1 MLSYISSYFSGKKLN
16 KTLVESYIFAISIK
30 DNIEEL
36 KEIFENLL
44 PNIPLDNYYS
54 IDVYNELFS
63 EFDYDQINNF
73 SNNLCKKI
81 EEKMK
86 DNLEQLN
93 YCTELLLNFTVSI
106 FVKFNTVRELITK
119 SYNIIIENKKN
130 ENLNKILSKS
140 FPFNIFILCV
150 NAITNEEFFFRKD
163 IFQKEVDKFDFT
175 YRLMNIIFCIVH
187 ICDSNFEKSAKS
199 SIEFFD
205 PFKLFLFLQE
215 EKNKKN
221 IFISQENQKKFLI
234 KLYNTSIHN
243 FETLVNNKINPI
255 IDKKKF
261 EKFIFMNIYMLWYL
275 LCDRNK
281 NILNDMNSNNSYN
294 TKVKNTFNIK
304 TISIL
309 KKICEINE
317 IKVNEEQGVNEVI
330 KKYNNFFNKIILE
343 ELEKTNDIFMVFI
356 QNVYTNIYY
365 LSDIAKNLIKIII
378 LYIFEIY
385 PDFCE
390 MICLKKELIGK
401 ILENIFPYN
410 VIDLMILFR
419 FSKSTNFYFAIKLA
433 KITLE
438 QMFLNCIINFLE
450 TKKDSDNTKNNHYEF
465 ILYFSLL
472 TAKNFSKKLKYLSEL
487 ALQKLSEF
495 ANYINNISDNI
506 NSENFY
512 NNLIILILYYQI
524 DYGIM
529 TNLDVPSK
537 IIFSRL
543 KNLEH
548 IIKIIN
554 EYKEYYKN
562 NLEYDEVIKKDI
574 WEKFGKVSIKYLTFF
589 KEINDEI
596 KKNGLDVNLSSEEDV
611 INIINRKS
619 YKSKEDLIEDE
630 NIFSNKTEKYIISYV
645 YGNDLYK
652 IYNY

>member
-1 MLSYISSYFSGKKLN
+1 MFSFISSYFTGQKLN
-16 KTLVESYIFAISIK
+16 KNVVESYIYAISK
-30 DNIEEL
+30 KNNIEEL
-36 KEIFENLL
+36 NEIFENLL

-54 IDVYNELFS
+54 IEVYNELFS
-63 EFDYDQINNF
+63 EFDYEQINIF
-73 SNNLCKKI
+73 SNNLCAKI
-81 EEKMK
+81 EQKMK
-86 DNLEQLN
+86 DNLDQLN

-106 FVKFNTVRELITK
+106 FVRFNTIRELITK
-119 SYNIIIENKKN
+119 SYNNILENKNN
-130 ENLNKILSKS
+130 ENINTIISKS
-140 FPFNIFILCV
+140 FPFNVVILCV

-187 ICDSNFEKSAKS
+187 ICDSNFEKSSQS
-199 SIEFFD
+199 SIEFLD
-205 PFKLFLFLQE
+205 TIKLFLFLQD
-215 EKNKKN
+215 EKNV
-221 IFISQENQKKFLI
+221 FISKENQKKFLL

-261 EKFIFMNIYMLWYL
+261 EKFIFMNIYLLWYL

-281 NILNDMNSNNSYN
+281 NILNDMNSNNTN
-294 TKVKNTFNIK
+294 NKVKNTFNIK
-304 TISIL
+304 TISII
-309 KKICEINE
+309 KKICEIKDKGIDDIIN
-317 IKVNEEQGVNEVI
+317 
-330 KKYNNFFNKIILE
+330 KYNIYFNSLILE
-343 ELEKTNDIFMVFI
+343 ELEKTNDKFMLFI
-356 QNVYTNIYY
+356 QNVYMNLYY
-365 LSDIAKNLIKIII
+365 LSDIAQNLIKIII
-378 LYIFEIY
+378 LYIFEIF

-410 VIDLMILFR
+410 VYDLMILYR
-419 FSKSTNFYFAIKLA
+419 FSKSTNFYIAIKLA

-450 TKKDSDNTKNNHYEF
+450 TKKNDKNKNNNDFEF

-472 TAKNFSKKLKYLSEL
+472 TAKNFSKKLKYLSDL
-487 ALQKLSEF
+487 AIQKLSEF
-495 ANYINNISDNI
+495 ENYINNNNEI

-512 NNLIILILYYQI
+512 DNLTILILYYEI
-524 DYGIM
+524 DYGII
-529 TNLDVPSK
+529 TSLDVPSK
-537 IIFSRL
+537 IIFNRL
-543 KNLEH
+543 KSIDR

-562 NLEYDEVIKKDI
+562 NLEYDEFARKDI
-574 WEKFGKVSIKYLTFF
+574 WEKFGKVSIKYLSFF
-589 KEINDEI
+589 KNIIDEI
-596 KKNGLDVNLSSEEDV
+596 RQSGLDIKLSNEEDV

-619 YKSKEDLIEDE
+619 YKSSDELIEDE
-630 NIFSNKTEKYIISYV
+630 KIFNNKTEKFIISYV

>member
-1 MLSYISSYFSGKKLN
+1 MLSFISSYFTGTKLN
-16 KTLVESYIFAISIK
+16 KTLVESYIFAISVK
-30 DNIEEL
+30 DNIKEL

-63 EFDYDQINNF
+63 DFDYDQINNF
-73 SNNLCKKI
+73 SNNLCAEI

-130 ENLNKILSKS
+130 ENLNTILSKS

-199 SIEFFD
+199 SIEFLD

-215 EKNKKN
+215 ENNKKN
-221 IFISQENQKKFLI
+221 IFISKENQKKFLI

-255 IDKKKF
+255 LDKKKF

-281 NILNDMNSNNSYN
+281 NILCDMNSNNSYN
-294 TKVKNTFNIK
+294 NKVKNTFNIK

-309 KKICEINE
+309 KKICEIND
-317 IKVNEEQGVNEVI
+317 ININEEQGVNDII
-330 KKYNNFFNKIILE
+330 KKYNNFFNSIILD
-343 ELEKTNDIFMVFI
+343 ELEKTNDIFMLFI
-356 QNVYTNIYY
+356 QNVYTNLYY
-365 LSDIAKNLIKIII
+365 LADIAKNLIKIII
-378 LYIFEIY
+378 LYIFEVY

-410 VIDLMILFR
+410 VFDLMILFR
-419 FSKSTNFYFAIKLA
+419 FSKSTNFYISIKMA

-438 QMFLNCIINFLE
+438 QMFLNCVINFLE
-450 TKKDSDNTKNNHYEF
+450 TKKNDSNKNLNYEF

-487 ALQKLSEF
+487 AFQKLNEF
-495 ANYINNISDNI
+495 SNYINNIYDI

-512 NNLIILILYYQI
+512 NNLTILILYYQI

-537 IIFSRL
+537 LIFSRL

-574 WEKFGKVSIKYLTFF
+574 WEKFGKVSIKYLSFF

-619 YKSKEDLIEDE
+619 YKTKEDLLEDE
-630 NIFSNKTEKYIISYV
+630 NIFNNKTEKYIISYI

>member
-281 NILNDMNSNNSYN
+281 NILNDMNSNNIYN

-309 KKICEINE
+309 KKICEIND
-317 IKVNEEQGVNEVI
+317 ININEEQGVNEVI

-450 TKKDSDNTKNNHYEF
+450 TKKDNDNTK
-465 ILYFSLL
+465 
-472 TAKNFSKKLKYLSEL
+472 SEL

-574 WEKFGKVSIKYLTFF
+574 WEKFGKVSIKYLSFF

-619 YKSKEDLIEDE
+619 YKTKEDLIEDE
-630 NIFSNKTEKYIISYV
+630 NIFNNKTEKYIISYV

>member
-1 MLSYISSYFSGKKLN
+1 MFSFISSYFTGQKLN
-16 KTLVESYIFAISIK
+16 KNVVESYIYAISK
-30 DNIEEL
+30 KNNIEEL
-36 KEIFENLL
+36 NEIFENLL

-54 IDVYNELFS
+54 IEVYNELFS
-63 EFDYDQINNF
+63 EFDYEQINIF
-73 SNNLCKKI
+73 SNNLCAKI
-81 EEKMK
+81 EQKMK
-86 DNLEQLN
+86 DNLDQLN

-106 FVKFNTVRELITK
+106 FVRFNTIRELITK
-119 SYNIIIENKKN
+119 SYNNILENKNN
-130 ENLNKILSKS
+130 ENINTILSKS
-140 FPFNIFILCV
+140 FPFNVVILCV

-187 ICDSNFEKSAKS
+187 ICDSNFEKSSQS
-199 SIEFFD
+199 SIEFLD
-205 PFKLFLFLQE
+205 TIKLFLFLQD
-215 EKNKKN
+215 EKNV
-221 IFISQENQKKFLI
+221 FISQENQKKFLL

-261 EKFIFMNIYMLWYL
+261 EKFIFMNIYLLWYL

-281 NILNDMNSNNSYN
+281 NILNDMNSNNTN
-294 TKVKNTFNIK
+294 NKVKNTFNIK
-304 TISIL
+304 TISII
-309 KKICEINE
+309 KKICEIKDNG
-317 IKVNEEQGVNEVI
+317 IDDIIN
-330 KKYNNFFNKIILE
+330 KYNNYFNSLILE
-343 ELEKTNDIFMVFI
+343 ELEKTNDKFMLFI
-356 QNVYTNIYY
+356 QNVYMNLYY
-365 LSDIAKNLIKIII
+365 LSDIAQNLIKIII
-378 LYIFEIY
+378 LYIFEIF

-410 VIDLMILFR
+410 VYDLMILYR
-419 FSKSTNFYFAIKLA
+419 FSKSTNFYIAIKLA

-450 TKKDSDNTKNNHYEF
+450 TKKNDKNKNNNDFEF

-472 TAKNFSKKLKYLSEL
+472 TAKNFSKKLKYLSDL
-487 ALQKLSEF
+487 AIQKLSEF
-495 ANYINNISDNI
+495 ENYINNNNEI

-512 NNLIILILYYQI
+512 DNLTILILYYEI
-524 DYGIM
+524 DYGII
-529 TNLDVPSK
+529 TSLDVPSK
-537 IIFSRL
+537 IIFNRL
-543 KNLEH
+543 KSMDR

-562 NLEYDEVIKKDI
+562 NLEYDEFARKDI
-574 WEKFGKVSIKYLTFF
+574 WEKFGKVSIKYLSFF
-589 KEINDEI
+589 KNIIDEI
-596 KKNGLDVNLSSEEDV
+596 KQSGLDIKLSNEEDV

-619 YKSKEDLIEDE
+619 YKTSDELIEDE
-630 NIFSNKTEKYIISYV
+630 KIFNNKTEKFIISYV

>member
-1 MLSYISSYFSGKKLN
+1 MFSFISSYFTGQKLN
-16 KTLVESYIFAISIK
+16 KNVVESYIYAISK
-30 DNIEEL
+30 KNNIEEL
-36 KEIFENLL
+36 NEIFENLL

-54 IDVYNELFS
+54 IEVYNELFS
-63 EFDYDQINNF
+63 EFDYEQINIF
-73 SNNLCKKI
+73 SNNLCAKI
-81 EEKMK
+81 EQKMK
-86 DNLEQLN
+86 DNLDQLN

-106 FVKFNTVRELITK
+106 FVRFNTIRELITK
-119 SYNIIIENKKN
+119 SYNNILENKNN
-130 ENLNKILSKS
+130 ENINTIISKS
-140 FPFNIFILCV
+140 FPFNVIILCI

-187 ICDSNFEKSAKS
+187 ICDSNFEKSSQS
-199 SIEFFD
+199 SIEFLD
-205 PFKLFLFLQE
+205 TIKLFLFLQD
-215 EKNKKN
+215 EKNV
-221 IFISQENQKKFLI
+221 FISKENQKKFLL

-261 EKFIFMNIYMLWYL
+261 EKFIFMNIYLLWYL

-281 NILNDMNSNNSYN
+281 NILNDMNSNNTN
-294 TKVKNTFNIK
+294 NKVKNTFNIK
-304 TISIL
+304 TISII
-309 KKICEINE
+309 KKICEIKDNG
-317 IKVNEEQGVNEVI
+317 IDDIIN
-330 KKYNNFFNKIILE
+330 KYNNYFNSLILE
-343 ELEKTNDIFMVFI
+343 ELEKTNDKFMLFI
-356 QNVYTNIYY
+356 QNVYMNLYY
-365 LSDIAKNLIKIII
+365 LSDIAQNLIKIII
-378 LYIFEIY
+378 LYIFEIF

-410 VIDLMILFR
+410 VYDLMILYR
-419 FSKSTNFYFAIKLA
+419 FSKSTNFYIAIKLA

-450 TKKDSDNTKNNHYEF
+450 TKKNDKNKNNNDFEF

-472 TAKNFSKKLKYLSEL
+472 TAKNFSKKLKYLSDL
-487 ALQKLSEF
+487 AIQKLSEF
-495 ANYINNISDNI
+495 ENYINNNNEI

-512 NNLIILILYYQI
+512 DNLTILILYYEI
-524 DYGIM
+524 DYGII
-529 TNLDVPSK
+529 TSLDVPSK
-537 IIFSRL
+537 IIFNRL
-543 KNLEH
+543 KSMER

-562 NLEYDEVIKKDI
+562 NLEYDEFARKDI
-574 WEKFGKVSIKYLTFF
+574 WEKFGKVSIKYLSFF
-589 KEINDEI
+589 KNIIDEI
-596 KKNGLDVNLSSEEDV
+596 RQSGLDIKLSNEEDV

-619 YKSKEDLIEDE
+619 YKTSDELIEDE
-630 NIFSNKTEKYIISYV
+630 KIFNNKTEKFIISYV

>member
-1 MLSYISSYFSGKKLN
+1 MFSFISSYFTGQKLN
-16 KTLVESYIFAISIK
+16 KNFVESYIYAISK
-30 DNIEEL
+30 KNNIEEL
-36 KEIFENLL
+36 NEIFENLL

-63 EFDYDQINNF
+63 EFDYEQINTF
-73 SNNLCKKI
+73 SNNLCSKI
-81 EEKMK
+81 EQKMK
-86 DNLEQLN
+86 DDLDQLN

-106 FVKFNTVRELITK
+106 FVRFNTIRELITK
-119 SYNIIIENKKN
+119 SYNIILENSNN
-130 ENLNKILSKS
+130 ENMSIILSKS
-140 FPFNIFILCV
+140 FPFNVFILCV

-187 ICDSNFEKSAKS
+187 ICDSNFEKSSQS
-199 SIEFFD
+199 SIEFLD
-205 PFKLFLFLQE
+205 TIKLFLFLQDE
-215 EKNKKN
+215 KN

-261 EKFIFMNIYMLWYL
+261 EKFIFMNIYLLWYL

-281 NILNDMNSNNSYN
+281 NILNDMNSNNTN
-294 TKVKNTFNIK
+294 NNKVKNTFNIK
-304 TISIL
+304 TISII
-309 KKICEINE
+309 KKICEIKEN
-317 IKVNEEQGVNEVI
+317 GVDDIIN
-330 KKYNNFFNKIILE
+330 KYNNYFNNIILE
-343 ELEKTNDIFMVFI
+343 ELEKTNDKFMLFI
-356 QNVYTNIYY
+356 QNVYMNLYY
-365 LSDIAKNLIKIII
+365 LSDIAQNLIKIII
-378 LYIFEIY
+378 LYIFEIF

-410 VIDLMILFR
+410 VYDLMILYR
-419 FSKSTNFYFAIKLA
+419 FSKSTNFYIAIKLA

-450 TKKDSDNTKNNHYEF
+450 TKKNNKNSNNNDVEF

-472 TAKNFSKKLKYLSEL
+472 TAKNFSKKLKYLSDL
-487 ALQKLSEF
+487 AIQKLSEF
-495 ANYINNISDNI
+495 ENYINNNSEI

-512 NNLIILILYYQI
+512 DNLSILILYYEI
-524 DYGIM
+524 DYGII
-529 TNLDVPSK
+529 TSLDVPSK
-537 IIFSRL
+537 LIFNRL
-543 KNLEH
+543 KNIDH

-562 NLEYDEVIKKDI
+562 NLEYDEFARKDI
-574 WEKFGKVSIKYLTFF
+574 WEKFGKVSIKYLSFF
-589 KEINDEI
+589 KNIIDEV
-596 KKNGLDVNLSSEEDV
+596 KKNGLDIKLSNEEDI

-619 YKSKEDLIEDE
+619 YKTSDELIEDE
-630 NIFSNKTEKYIISYV
+630 KIFNNKTEKFIISYV